1 MPANNT
7 PSEFS
12 RDIVQVVL
20 RDSTS
25 ILFDWSALNRAGASS
40 GTKATFEG
48 SSKMAAATA
57 RQKSTSK
64 PDQLFLSS
72 ALEKPSK
79 PWLTPQFSTPRSLT
93 AFRVWAL
100 PGQTRR
106 IGNRR
111 RNVARLGPELRQRMK
126 SRQIEE
132 LPIDETLRCLPAR
145 YLISRVTPALHR
157 ISIVRSRSAIRDG

>member
-25 ILFDWSALNRAGASS
+25 ILFDCSAVNRAGASN
-40 GTKATFEG
+40 GTKVTFEG
-48 SSKMAAATA
+48 SSKMAAAMA

-72 ALEKPSK
+72 VGKPEQALTDAAVEDA
-79 PWLTPQFSTPRSLT
+79 SLT

-100 PGQTRR
+100 PGETRM
-106 IGNRR
+106 IGN
-111 RNVARLGPELRQRMK
+111 
-126 SRQIEE
+126 
-132 LPIDETLRCLPAR
+132 
-145 YLISRVTPALHR
+145 
-157 ISIVRSRSAIRDG
+157 

>member
-20 RDSTS
+20 RDNTS
-25 ILFDWSALNRAGASS
+25 ILFDWSALNRTGASN

-111 RNVARLGPELRQRMK
+111 RKMVRLSPEVRQWT
-126 SRQIEE
+126 RQFEKF
-132 LPIDETLRCLPAR
+132 PIDG
-145 YLISRVTPALHR
+145 I
-157 ISIVRSRSAIRDG
+157 